1 MRDSGIGLIGKV
13 PWGTHFCQFY
23 QSRDDLVDILV
34 PYFRSGLEENE
45 LCMWVTSDPL
55 NVDEARAALASR
67 VPDLDAFEDRGQIE
81 ILDYSRWYTPSGSFD
96 ADLVLAGWAR
106 KEVEAMERGFA
117 GLRLTGNTFWLEKR
131 DWKAFSDYEAAID
144 GVIGDRRML
153 ALCTYSTE
161 RCGAF
166 EVIDVVSNHRFALIK
181 QSGNWAIIESQ
192 HHRKTEEALRESEER
207 YRSLVELSP
216 VAIAVHRDGR
226 YLYVNPAGAR
236 LFDAASPEDLVGRSV
251 LDLVHPDDREAVSGR
266 IRRIVEEGGTTEGRE
281 VRIFRLDGRPVHVV
295 ASGNGIS
302 FGGRPAVQIV
312 LQDNTE
318 RKRAEEELRR
328 AKAAAE
334 EASRAKDAFLAML
347 SHELRTPLTPAL
359 MAASLLEMR
368 EDLPVDVRED
378 AAAIRRNVE
387 LEARLIEDLLDL
399 TRIVRGK
406 IHLKLEPL
414 DLHAVLAQA
423 IEICRSEIA
432 GKGLHLVVTLDARAP
447 RVMGDPARLQQVF
460 WNLLKNAAKF
470 TPEGG
475 TISVRSSGGA
485 GRRAVVEV
493 ADTGMGI
500 EAEALPRIFEA
511 FEQAS
516 AGIARTHG
524 GLGLGLAISRALV
537 DLHGGRIAAASEG
550 KGKGSTF
557 RVELGTIHDAPAAPG
572 ADPGPP

>member
-23 QSRDDLVDILV
+23 QSKEDLVDILV
-34 PYFRSGLEENE
+34 PYFQSGLENNE

-55 NVDEARAALASR
+55 NVDEARSALAGR
-67 VPDLDAFEDRGQIE
+67 VPDLERYEDSGQIE
-81 ILDYSRWYTPSGSFD
+81 ILDYSEWYTPSGSFD
-96 ADLVLAGWAR
+96 SDLVLAGWAR
-106 KEVEAMERGFA
+106 KEAAAMERGFA

-131 DWKAFSDYEAAID
+131 DWRAFSDYEAAID
-144 GVIGDRRML
+144 SVIGDRRML

-192 HHRKTEEALRESEER
+192 HHRKIEEALRESEER

-226 YLYVNPAGAR
+226 YLYVNPAAMR
-236 LFDAASPEDLVGRSV
+236 LFAAGSPEDLVGRKV

-266 IRRIVEEGGTTEGRE
+266 IRRIVEEGRTTEGRE

-295 ASGNGIS
+295 AAGTTIS
-302 FGGRPAVQIV
+302 FEGRPAVQIV
-312 LQDNTE
+312 LQDDTE

-334 EASRAKDAFLAML
+334 EANRAKDAFLAML

-359 MAASLLEMR
+359 MVASLLEMR
-368 EDLPVDVRED
+368 DDLPADVRED

-387 LEARLIEDLLDL
+387 LEARLIDDLLDL

-406 IHLKLEPL
+406 IHLRLEPL

-432 GKGLHLVVTLDARAP
+432 DKGLHLAVALDDRAP
-447 RVMGDPARLQQVF
+447 GVMGDPARLQQVF

-470 TPEGG
+470 TPAGG
-475 TISVRSSGGA
+475 TISVRSSCGP
-485 GRRAVVEV
+485 GRKAVVEV
-493 ADTGMGI
+493 ADTGIGI
-500 EAEALPRIFEA
+500 EAEAISRIFEP
-511 FEQAS
+511 FEQGNT
-516 AGIARTHG
+516 GITRTHG

-537 DLHGGRIAAASEG
+537 DLHGGRIAASSPG
-550 KGKGSTF
+550 KDRGATF
-557 RVELGTIHDAPAAPG
+557 RVELETIPKGSAAPG
-572 ADPGPP
+572 AAR